1 MKNSN
6 YKQLTKV
13 QALIL
18 LKIVACY
25 SDIPFTRKL
34 LSTKLSD
41 RTEASLKAPLLE
53 LKDYGLITINP
64 DLKQI
69 SLLNPQVILKQI
81 EYSLTDKG
89 REAFVLLSKINICGN
104 TFSVQ
109 DRVIDILLILKKHK
123 EDKIIIKELL
133 SKFCSDRELVNTMEN
148 YYYGLIK
155 NLRENFLVC
164 TSVAHKRKNGLIISI
179 SDLGEV
185 FLHSCLKLD
194 RLLK

>member
-13 QALIL
+13 QALVL

-25 SDIPFTRKL
+25 PDETFTRNQ
-34 LSTKLSD
+34 LSSKIVG
-41 RTEASLKAPLLE
+41 RTEGSLKAPLLE
-53 LKDYGLITINP
+53 LKEYGLITTVPN
-64 DLKQI
+64 LKQI
-69 SLLNPQVILKQI
+69 SLLNPQVITKQI

-89 REAFVLLSKINICGN
+89 REVFVLLSKINICGN

-109 DRVIDILLILKKHK
+109 DRIIDILLILKKHK
-123 EDKIIIKELL
+123 DNKLIIKELL

-155 NLRENFLVC
+155 TLRENFLVS

-194 RLLK
+194 KLLK